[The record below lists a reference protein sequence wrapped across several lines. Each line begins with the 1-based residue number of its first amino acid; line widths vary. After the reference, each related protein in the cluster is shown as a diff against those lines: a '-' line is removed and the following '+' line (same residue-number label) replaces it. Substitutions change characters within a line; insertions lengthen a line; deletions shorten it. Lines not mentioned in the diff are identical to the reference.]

1 MKVTQTRKDFEWQD
15 IYIIRYT
22 VGDGRTYVVGIT
34 NNKDKWIR
42 DNNSTRDVEDYEKLS
57 DFDIETRTIRMYN

>member
-22 VGDGRTYVVGIT
+22 EGNGRTYVVGIT

-42 DNNSTRDVEDYEKLS
+42 DNNSTRDVEEYEKLS